1 MVIWV
6 FYCRSFYTPLRRAGH
21 SKTGRIMLAG
31 TRLPAAD
38 DIFIWLLDT
47 LLRMC
52 CILPFKSSNLS
63 HPINH
68 AAGEDDTCHILL
80 RSLLWA
86 QRKTTLATP
95 INPATAAVIP
105 VVPSTL
111 PFAPF
116 SGGTIVVAV
125 PTP

>member
-1 MVIWV
+1 
-6 FYCRSFYTPLRRAGH
+6 
-21 SKTGRIMLAG
+21 MLAG

-38 DIFIWLLDT
+38 DLFIWFLAT
-47 LLRMC
+47 LLHMC
-52 CILPFKSSNLS
+52 CILLFKSSNLS

-95 INPATAAVIP
+95 VNPATAAVIP

-116 SGGTIVVAV
+116 AAGTIMVTIPA
-125 PTP
+125 PRLITGIRLP